1 MIFFFN
7 QYLSFIFRIGLTLGY
22 YHPVYSVS
30 SGIYKKG
37 KKFMDTVYYQ
47 RSSLQNILSLIFL
60 NNQLFLIFI
69 SAVIFI
75 KLKHSASRY
84 KQCNSFLF
92 ILKFNIK
99 NVTQNILGKDQFS
112 QFLFLLIYVSNIQ
125 AQYENGPDLSLSL
138 PPSLSLSTRY
148 IKLCYDREQGGGN
161 CSISYISPKHKEI
174 QNFVLKLLCFDMC
187 QKYRYLFHSECTYF
201 T

>member
-1 MIFFFN
+1 
-7 QYLSFIFRIGLTLGY
+7 
-22 YHPVYSVS
+22 
-30 SGIYKKG
+30 
-37 KKFMDTVYYQ
+37 MDTVYYQ

-148 IKLCYDREQGGGN
+148 IKLCYDREQGGATVPFHIYLQ
-161 CSISYISPKHKEI
+161 STK
-174 QNFVLKLLCFDMC
+174 NFRILC
-187 QKYRYLFHSECTYF
+187 
-201 T
+201 